1 MRAASSRTP
10 DCVPIE
16 RLGEAL
22 TEAEQIHVASCAR
35 CQTELAL
42 RSEFDRAVTTDDE
55 RLQVQWI
62 AADLRRR
69 HGAEKSSPGGWHGIT
84 RPLLA
89 LAAGIV
95 LVASVG
101 YIVWDREPA
110 LREPGLGAPVERG
123 RSIGALAPTGDV
135 QGVPDVFS
143 WAAVEGA
150 ATYELSVMEV
160 DRTVLWRESSSVPRV
175 TPPAILAARL
185 VPGKT
190 VLWKVMARN
199 AAGSVIAE
207 SAVVSLRVTTVPR
220 GDAHGP

>member
-1 MRAASSRTP
+1 MRAASARTP

-16 RLGEAL
+16 RLGEVL
-22 TEAEQIHVASCAR
+22 TDAEQMHVASCAR

-42 RSEFDRAVTTDDE
+42 RSDFETAVPTDDE
-55 RLQVQWI
+55 RLPTQWI
-62 AADLRRR
+62 ASELRRR
-69 HGAEKSSPGGWHGIT
+69 HGAEKSSPGHWRTAT

-101 YIVWDREPA
+101 YIVWDREPT
-110 LREPGLGAPVERG
+110 LHQPSLSAPLERG

-135 QGVPDVFS
+135 QRAPDAFS

-150 ATYELSVMEV
+150 TTYELTVMEV

-207 SAVVSLRVTTVPR
+207 SAVVSLRVATVPR